1 MLSWRYDGE
10 VKHLRRALTEHGVAW
25 SRGPQLKGMQIHDG
39 WHYDAMCLDSV
50 VGAVFAWLQE
60 AQPIG
65 GHLTNDSGGTL
76 KRALAPI
83 EQEGGK
89 LECWWELRSLASG
102 DSYLPWCCACDH
114 FICGGHTDGKSHADK
129 LLRSYGIDV
138 QPGPPVALASEIL
151 LAPGTPKVLAV
162 DASLALAAW
171 LTAPIA
177 AKDAGC
183 VLKKNPEAGTAEVR
197 NSCIVDF
204 HMFHL
209 FSNLCSAHGTPQG
222 RA

>member
-1 MLSWRYDGE
+1 
-10 VKHLRRALTEHGVAW
+10 
-25 SRGPQLKGMQIHDG
+25 
-39 WHYDAMCLDSV
+39 

-83 EQEGGK
+83 EQGGGK

-129 LLRSYGIDV
+129 LLRKYGIDV

-151 LAPGTPKVLAV
+151 LPPDTPKVLAV
-162 DASLALAAW
+162 DASLPLAAW